1 MDWWFAC
8 EYVPLK
14 RIVHSEQDLFLEG
27 ELCPS
32 TYKCSFSFSWHFSF
46 FFFTVKMQKKT
57 LLICLQFT
65 SVLGPV
71 QPRQRDGRESN
82 GLAGQGGN
90 WGMQRQKSELG
101 STLL

>member
-1 MDWWFAC
+1 MSLYLQMF
-8 EYVPLK
+8 
-14 RIVHSEQDLFLEG
+14 IQLFLT
-27 ELCPS
+27 LFLLFLYC
-32 TYKCSFSFSWHFSF
+32 KNA
-46 FFFTVKMQKKT
+46 KKT

-90 WGMQRQKSELG
+90 
-101 STLL
+101 